1 VAYIN
6 RPPIFSCCTIPLH
19 YDDDNK
25 SDAGGDGGVGDRP
38 TSAVVC
44 VGGEGVRV
52 VPILAVAGSV
62 VAAGVGGGRGSSGS
76 NAAGLHSG
84 VFAVAFGYSLSLSS
98 SLSLCVA
105 LARTDACSCALARCF
120 ACHLSRFACLPPSH
134 LLLAHKRLLIPN
146 NVCM

>member
-38 TSAVVC
+38 TSAVVG
-44 VGGEGVRV
+44 VGGEGGGV

-62 VAAGVGGGRGSSGS
+62 VAAGGGGGGGLQGLMPLVSIVVFLL
-76 NAAGLHSG
+76 LHS
-84 VFAVAFGYSLSLSS
+84 VTLSLF
-98 SLSLCVA
+98 LV
-105 LARTDACSCALARCF
+105 
-120 ACHLSRFACLPPSH
+120 LSRCVSL
-134 LLLAHKRLLIPN
+134 
-146 NVCM
+146 

>member
-1 VAYIN
+1 M
-6 RPPIFSCCTIPLH
+6 FSCCTIPLH

-76 NAAGLHSG
+76 SAAGLHSG
-84 VFAVAFGYSLSLSS
+84 VSAVAFGYPLSLSC

-105 LARTDACSCALARCF
+105 LARTDVCSCALARSF
-120 ACHLSRFACLPPSH
+120 ACYLSRFACLPPSH
-134 LLLAHKRLLIPN
+134 LLLADKR
-146 NVCM
+146 